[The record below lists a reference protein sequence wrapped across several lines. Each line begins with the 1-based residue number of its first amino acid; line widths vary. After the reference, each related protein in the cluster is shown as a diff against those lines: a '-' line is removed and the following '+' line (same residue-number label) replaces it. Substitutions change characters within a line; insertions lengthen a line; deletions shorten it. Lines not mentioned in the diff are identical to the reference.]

1 MNTWYA
7 VENVDVEHKIGMVVI
22 LQVTVLAAVAAAS
35 ERNVMEN
42 RFSFWDRNLLKPE
55 YFQLAIRNVECDLVL
70 LNPRSKCVKIEDKE
84 RKLHLP
90 IEIMQ

>member
-22 LQVTVLAAVAAAS
+22 LQVNVRAAAVAAAS

-42 RFSFWDRNLLKPE
+42 RFSF
-55 YFQLAIRNVECDLVL
+55 
-70 LNPRSKCVKIEDKE
+70 
-84 RKLHLP
+84 
-90 IEIMQ
+90 

>member
-22 LQVTVLAAVAAAS
+22 LQVNVRAAVAAAS

-42 RFSFWDRNLLKPE
+42 RFSF
-55 YFQLAIRNVECDLVL
+55 
-70 LNPRSKCVKIEDKE
+70 
-84 RKLHLP
+84 
-90 IEIMQ
+90 